1 MAWQLPR
8 LPRPSP
14 IAIQIRSESL
24 ESDLSIS
31 AAEKE
36 SADKAAETE
45 ALTMLDPNVL
55 RSDVDGVIAPEE
67 ELGEELE
74 RSSAEDPVGGESLT
88 DRQDRERGQFPC
100 LLVQQI
106 SRCWATTPTPKQE
119 GSQSRRAAWQFRG
132 SRKGWT
138 TLKK

>member
-1 MAWQLPR
+1 

-31 AAEKE
+31 ATEKE
-36 SADKAAETE
+36 SADKAAETK

-67 ELGEELE
+67 ELGEQLE
-74 RSSAEDPVGGESLT
+74 RSGAEDPAGGESLT
-88 DRQDRERGQFPC
+88 ARQDRETERTVSLPVSAIDLEVLGDNACTQAGGEP
-100 LLVQQI
+100 I
-106 SRCWATTPTPKQE
+106 
-119 GSQSRRAAWQFRG
+119 
-132 SRKGWT
+132 
-138 TLKK
+138 